1 MHMLLGSNGKEKHLW
16 NKKELNSSLA
26 YSPPNHVALAKL
38 LNFMSIHFLIGKVE
52 IYTYFK
58 NALAKCEI

>member
-52 IYTYFK
+52 I
-58 NALAKCEI
+58 